1 MIVLT
6 LKFIFYW
13 TPVVMSSKY
22 RSIIMWLETAVIKS
36 KDGWMGSELNVAREE
51 EGSAPF
57 QSHSD
62 DFKRRR

>member
-1 MIVLT
+1 
-6 LKFIFYW
+6 
-13 TPVVMSSKY
+13 
-22 RSIIMWLETAVIKS
+22 MWLETAVIKS

-62 DFKRRR
+62 DFKRKR